1 MLALLPDTK
10 VRKVSSGDI
19 VTAGP
24 RVYLV
29 QMTETKIYLI
39 SLDGVTTHGHM
50 MNKLDYKNP
59 GKDIEKFLGIDLVRG
74 YNWFSQE
81 EYVLAIKKRR

>member
-39 SLDGVTTHGHM
+39 SLDGVTTHGQW
-50 MNKLDYKNP
+50 LT
-59 GKDIEKFLGIDLVRG
+59 
-74 YNWFSQE
+74 S
-81 EYVLAIKKRR
+81 

>member
-1 MLALLPDTK
+1 MLILLPHAEVK
-10 VRKVSSGDI
+10 KVSSGDI

-29 QMTETKIYLI
+29 QMTETKIYLV
-39 SLDGVTTHGHM
+39 SLDGVVMHGHRI
-50 MNKLDYKNP
+50 NKLDYKNP
-59 GKDIEKFLGIDLVRG
+59 GKDIEKFLGRNLVRG

-81 EYVLAIKKRR
+81 